1 MLARIFKPARNAM
14 QSGKAKTHQWQLEFA
29 PKAPRLPD
37 PLMGW
42 TETTDTDGLIR
53 LSFETREEAVAYAVK
68 RGIAFEVL
76 PEPEHK
82 VQVKAYADNFAFNRR
97 QPWTH

>member
-1 MLARIFKPARNAM
+1 MLARIFKPAKNAM
-14 QSGKAKTHQWQLEFA
+14 QSGKAKSHQWQLEFA
-29 PKAPRLPD
+29 PQAPRVSD

-53 LSFETREEAVAYAVK
+53 LSFESRDEAIAYAVK
-68 RGIAFEVL
+68 RGIAFEVA

-82 VQVKAYADNFAFNRR
+82 LHIKAYADNFAFNRR